1 MSAPGTQIVDGEG
14 GAQVFRTLTTQAEQR
29 RQSVSGVSIDEEMVQ
44 MMKTQ
49 QAYAAAAKVVS
60 AVDEMMQSLLAIV

>member
-1 MSAPGTQIVDGEG
+1 M
-14 GAQVFRTLTTQAEQR
+14 FRTLASQAEQR

-60 AVDEMMQSLLAIV
+60 AVDEMMQSLLSMV